1 MARYKRTRCKLLE
14 KKVPGEEDVML
25 GVIMVALPLGYL
37 FTSALADQPTVVEL
51 FTSEGCSASPSADAL
66 LSELAGRP
74 DVLALSYHVTYWD
87 RMGWADPFAT
97 EGNTQRQRDYN
108 EALRRDSVYTPQMI
122 VNGRREVSGHRPRAV
137 GEALAASRDAK
148 AVRRLKIGMEAR
160 DGTIE
165 IDIPRGHAGR
175 EARVLLVRY
184 ELRRAK
190 SVKGGENRGQ
200 HLRHANVVREITDM
214 GPWNGSARA
223 LQVPMTPAGYGIA
236 VLVQEFDAAGRPAA
250 ILGAARV
257 ERRLLGGGVSGVS
270 PWGAPWEAMVRMM
283 RAAARRRTGGDG
295 AAPL

>member
-1 MARYKRTRCKLLE
+1 
-14 KKVPGEEDVML
+14 ML

-37 FTSALADQPTVVEL
+37 FTTALADQPTVVEL

-200 HLRHANVVREITDM
+200 H
-214 GPWNGSARA
+214 
-223 LQVPMTPAGYGIA
+223 
-236 VLVQEFDAAGRPAA
+236 
-250 ILGAARV
+250 
-257 ERRLLGGGVSGVS
+257 
-270 PWGAPWEAMVRMM
+270 
-283 RAAARRRTGGDG
+283 
-295 AAPL
+295 